1 MVADMQETQRV
12 PAGAPPA
19 AQPTT
24 PQRSQPSTQALPSP
38 PSWPTP
44 AASDQPVPSAPEA
57 PRPRLVVA
65 AAVVDRLE
73 RPTTLLCAARAYPAE
88 LAGRFELPGGK
99 VEPGESPLQ
108 ALTRELAEEIGLAV
122 RIGAELEPPAGL
134 AIPAPRHSSAGSPAG
149 RPASATAGG
158 QDPAPSPPRSPRTP
172 GSPEDDAPAWPA
184 MNGYRIRVWLAEP
197 ADSADRGAAG
207 ADHQQ
212 LQWVDLERLGELD
225 WLEADIPIVEA
236 IRAL

>member
-1 MVADMQETQRV
+1 M
-12 PAGAPPA
+12 
-19 AQPTT
+19 
-24 PQRSQPSTQALPSP
+24 
-38 PSWPTP
+38 
-44 AASDQPVPSAPEA
+44 
-57 PRPRLVVA
+57 VA

-73 RPTTLLCAARAYPAE
+73 RPTTLLCAARSYPPE

-99 VEPGESPLQ
+99 VEPGEAPLT
-108 ALTRELAEEIGLAV
+108 ALRRELAEEIGLAV

-134 AIPAPRHSSAGSPAG
+134 AIPAPRPSSAGSPAG
-149 RPASATAGG
+149 R
-158 QDPAPSPPRSPRTP
+158 
-172 GSPEDDAPAWPA
+172 PEDDAPAWPA

-212 LQWVDLERLGELD
+212 LQWMDLERLSELD